1 MVTVVGKVNSM
12 LIIKSRIM
20 GVLMEQRYTG
30 TQTKKR
36 TETEGENV
44 LNSVFFQCTYEG
56 KGKES

>member
-12 LIIKSRIM
+12 LIIKNSIM
-20 GVLMEQRYTG
+20 GVLMEQRYTD

-44 LNSVFFQCTYEG
+44 LNSVFFQCMYEG